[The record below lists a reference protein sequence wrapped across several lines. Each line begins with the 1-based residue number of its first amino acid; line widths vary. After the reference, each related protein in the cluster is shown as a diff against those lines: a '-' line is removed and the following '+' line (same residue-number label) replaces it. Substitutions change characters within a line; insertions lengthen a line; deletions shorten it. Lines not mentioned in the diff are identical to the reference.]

1 MWNFGNELPLANDP
15 SLVALLNKY
24 IGYIRNYTAETW
36 DRFVPVSVAVVDM
49 STSYDTLVATL
60 DVDIFS
66 TNAGYRGL
74 NFQDLWTGDSTI
86 GFSGFSALSRKYNK
100 PMLVSEIGWHQIN
113 NSFTV
118 TEPGIFLILNFFS
131 NF

>member
-24 IGYIRNYTAETW
+24 ISYIRSYTVQKW
-36 DRFVPVSVAVVDM
+36 NRYIPISVAVVDV
-49 STSYDTLVATL
+49 SSSYDKLVPDL

-66 TNAGYRGL
+66 TNAGYRGVD
-74 NFQDLWTGDSTI
+74 FQDLWSGDRTT
-86 GFSGFSALSRKYNK
+86 GFSGFAALSRTYNK

-113 NSFTV
+113 NSV
-118 TEPGIFLILNFFS
+118 TQTMPGT
-131 NF
+131 